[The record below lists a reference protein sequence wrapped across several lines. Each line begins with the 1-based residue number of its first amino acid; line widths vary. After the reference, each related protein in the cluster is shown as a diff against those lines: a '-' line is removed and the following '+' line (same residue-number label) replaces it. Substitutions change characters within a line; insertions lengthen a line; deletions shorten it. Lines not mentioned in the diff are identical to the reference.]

1 MTRSNSAFVLHR
13 MSERVSA
20 GAAAIAVTLLMLLTV
35 DSRASQPDPVPPS
48 ITVAYSDAAIL
59 SKAGAAKIYRKLK
72 NAARQ
77 VCGVNQGR
85 DLISTS
91 VQKQECFQSALA
103 EAVRRIDR
111 PLLTAVHEAHSRNL
125 G

>member
-1 MTRSNSAFVLHR
+1 MTRSNSAFVLRR

-20 GAAAIAVTLLMLLTV
+20 GAAALVVTLLMLITV
-35 DSRASQPDPVPPS
+35 DSRASQPDPIPPS
-48 ITVAYSDAAIL
+48 IKITYSDAAVL
-59 SKAGAAKIYRKLK
+59 SKAGAAKVYRQLK
-72 NAARQ
+72 NAARK
-77 VCGVNQGR
+77 VCGVNRGR

-91 VQKQECFQSALA
+91 VAKQECYRGALA

-111 PLLTAVHEAHSRNL
+111 PALTAVHVANSRNL